1 MKSYFHKIL
10 YTFPFI
16 FGVNKFNNKKK
27 KLFFDF
33 ILFFLFNFYNEKQK
47 WWVFNIA
54 ETKLHKVINFL
65 ETVYNNIYRTIAFS
79 RGQFEIKDLST

>member
-1 MKSYFHKIL
+1 MKSYFHRIL

-33 ILFFLFNFYNEKQK
+33 ILFLL
-47 WWVFNIA
+47 NIA
-54 ETKLHKVINFL
+54 EIKLHKVINFL